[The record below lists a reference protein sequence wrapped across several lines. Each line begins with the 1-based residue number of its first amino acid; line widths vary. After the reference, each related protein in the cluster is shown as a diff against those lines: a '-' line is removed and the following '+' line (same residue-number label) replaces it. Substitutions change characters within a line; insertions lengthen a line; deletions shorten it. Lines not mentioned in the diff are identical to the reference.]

1 MDPPSLC
8 PENAT
13 ESSGGSRTL
22 VRNIDIC
29 VTFDLWE
36 TLIIDEPELDV
47 ARGRLRCEGMHRVLS
62 SSGIELPLSQIK
74 RAYSDS
80 AHLLQAIWKR
90 YEELSTLE
98 QVQMILKN
106 ASGGAISLPPDPDA
120 VERLVSSYVYPL
132 VELPPRL
139 NPDARPTLEGMRE
152 RVKKIGLIS
161 NTGRS
166 PGTASRSLIDKLGIL
181 KFFDTTTF
189 SNEIGCRKPAER
201 IFIETTKQLGV
212 DPANVVHIGDDPEA
226 DVWGAKRVGMRA
238 FLFDY
243 DVPDGFRR
251 RPDSLFALSRS
262 NRSIPDTEINP
273 DARIKS
279 LKESLELIDSLT

>member
-1 MDPPSLC
+1 
-8 PENAT
+8 
-13 ESSGGSRTL
+13 L
-22 VRNIDIC
+22 VRNRDIC

-47 ARGRLRCEGMHRVLS
+47 ARGRLRCEGMQRVLS
-62 SSGIELPLSQIK
+62 SSEIELPLSQIE
-74 RAYSDS
+74 RAYSES

-90 YEELSTLE
+90 NEELSTLE
-98 QVQMILKN
+98 QVRMILKN
-106 ASGGAISLPPDPDA
+106 ASGGEISLPADPDA
-120 VERLVSSYVYPL
+120 VERLVNSYVYPL
-132 VELPPRL
+132 LELPPRL

-166 PGTASRSLIDKLGIL
+166 PGTASRSVIDKLGIL
-181 KFFDTTTF
+181 EFFDATTF
-189 SNEIGCRKPAER
+189 SDEIGCRKPAER
-201 IFIETTKQLGV
+201 IFIDTAKQLGV

-243 DVPDGFRR
+243 DVPDGFKR
-251 RPDSLFALSRS
+251 RPDSLFALYRG
-262 NRSIPDTEINP
+262 NRSIPDSEINP

-279 LKESLELIDSLT
+279 LRESLELIDSLS